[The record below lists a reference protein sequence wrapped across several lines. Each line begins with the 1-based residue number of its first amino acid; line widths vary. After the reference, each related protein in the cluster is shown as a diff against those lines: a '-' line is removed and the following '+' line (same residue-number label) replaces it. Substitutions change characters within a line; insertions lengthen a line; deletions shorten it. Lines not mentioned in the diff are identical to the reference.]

1 LFTVISDRDI
11 DNVVIIVIVVKV
23 FPVSDRVITEVV
35 SVITAITKFQRNYLS
50 RNRKKNCDF
59 QLKWPFLYE
68 TV

>member
-1 LFTVISDRDI
+1 MFTVISDRDI

-50 RNRKKNCDF
+50 RNRKKIAIFN
-59 QLKWPFLYE
+59 
-68 TV
+68 